1 MSQNLMQLDLSPDD
15 WAEIDA
21 ALAVIDAK
29 LAKRITV
36 TTEALRRKPKMG
48 DASEGWCREAV
59 SAMRQNAT
67 ILPPSVDVAAI
78 EQDLAAHDAL
88 RPRLQRLEQLAQK
101 ASNADIA
108 LGSDIMS
115 AALEGYA
122 FLKIAG
128 KGDALESLK
137 RSLGERFTRTRGKGE
152 EMLA

>member
-1 MSQNLMQLDLSPDD
+1 MSQNLMQLDLSADD

-36 TTEALRRKPKMG
+36 TTDALRRKPKMG

-88 RPRLQRLEQLAQK
+88 RPRLQRLEHLAQK

-137 RSLGERFTRTRGKGE
+137 RSLGERFTRTRAKGE
-152 EMLA
+152 EMPA